1 MAKPYSGDLRESVV
15 RAVRSGRSCAE
26 VAEIFRISKRSVE
39 RYVALWRSSGHVA
52 SHAKFGGHM
61 KPLLEKN
68 ASDVESLIK
77 EEPDATLE
85 ELREALAARKIKVGT
100 ATIFRFLKRLGY
112 SNKKNGIWCRAE
124 EARRSGPKRSVQ
136 KTATRA

>member
-39 RYVALWRSSGHVA
+39 RYIALWKSSGHVA

-61 KPLLEKN
+61 KPILEKH
-68 ASDVESLIK
+68 ASDVEALIK

-85 ELREALAARKIKVGT
+85 DLKKALAARRVKVGT
-100 ATIFRFLKRLGY
+100 TTIFRFLKRLGY
-112 SNKKNGIWCRAE
+112 SNKKNGLWSRAE
-124 EARRSGPKRSVQ
+124 TEGRSSGPRSIQKAAKR
-136 KTATRA
+136 T

>member
-15 RAVRSGRSCAE
+15 RAVRAGRSCAE

-39 RYVALWRSSGHVA
+39 RYIALWRSCGHVA

-61 KPLLEKN
+61 KPLLEKHVL
-68 ASDVESLIK
+68 DVEALIR

-85 ELREALAARKIKVGT
+85 DLKKALAVRKIEVGT

-112 SNKKNGIWCRAE
+112 SNKKNGLWGRTETQGRSTSARSMARTSKRA
-124 EARRSGPKRSVQ
+124 
-136 KTATRA
+136 